1 MIEGKELKV
10 LISEAELAERIT
22 ALGKEIS
29 ETNKGVECLT
39 VVGVLKG
46 SFMFLA
52 DLVRA
57 IDLPMEVDFL
67 GVSSYGM
74 ETKSSGVVKF
84 TRDLSQSIQ
93 GKHVIIVEDIIDTGL
108 TMTYL
113 LENFKT
119 RGPASVQVCTLLHK
133 PCNQESELTID
144 FTGFTIEDHFVIG
157 YGLDLAERYRNLPYI
172 GYLTD
177 KKA

>member
-10 LISEAELAERIT
+10 LISEAELAERIQ
-22 ALGKEIS
+22 ALGKAITEA
-29 ETNKGVECLT
+29 NQGVECLT

-93 GKHVIIVEDIIDTGL
+93 GKHVVLVEDIIDTGL
-108 TMTYL
+108 TMSYL

-133 PCNQESELTID
+133 PCNQESALDID
-144 FTGFTIEDHFVIG
+144 FTGFTIDDHFVIG

-177 KKA
+177 KTA

>member
-10 LISEAELAERIT
+10 LISETELADRIK
-22 ALGKEIS
+22 ALGKEIT
-29 ETNKGVECLT
+29 EANKDVDCLT

-93 GKHVIIVEDIIDTGL
+93 GKHVILVEDIIDTGL

-133 PCNQESELTID
+133 PCNQESEL
-144 FTGFTIEDHFVIG
+144 
-157 YGLDLAERYRNLPYI
+157 DLSLI
-172 GYLTD
+172 HI
-177 KKA
+177 

>member
-10 LISEAELAERIT
+10 LISREELAARIKE
-22 ALGKEIS
+22 LGEEIRKS
-29 ETNKGVECLT
+29 NEGAEAIT

-52 DLVRA
+52 DLVRE
-57 IDLPMEVDFL
+57 IDLPLEVDFL

-74 ETKSSGVVKF
+74 DTKSSGVVKF
-84 TRDLSQSIQ
+84 TRDLSSSIQ
-93 GKHVIIVEDIIDTGL
+93 GKHVLLVEDIIDTGL
-108 TMTYL
+108 TMAYL
-113 LENFKT
+113 LDNFKA
-119 RGPASVQVCTLLHK
+119 RNPASVQVCTLLHK
-133 PCNQESELTID
+133 PCNQKCELDID
-144 FTGFTIEDHFVIG
+144 FKGFTIDDHFVIG

-177 KKA
+177 IEE

>member
-10 LISEAELAERIT
+10 LISETELAERIK
-22 ALGKEIS
+22 ALGKEI
-29 ETNKGVECLT
+29 TDANKDAECLT

-93 GKHVIIVEDIIDTGL
+93 GKHVILVEDIIDTGL

-113 LENFKT
+113 LENFLRLGALHQYRCVPCST
-119 RGPASVQVCTLLHK
+119 NRVIRRAS
-133 PCNQESELTID
+133 
-144 FTGFTIEDHFVIG
+144 
-157 YGLDLAERYRNLPYI
+157 
-172 GYLTD
+172 
-177 KKA
+177 